1 MKSILFLFLS
11 LQFSTLLFSQ
21 SFTVAVLRPGQT
33 AYIGIYNPISCTVE
47 RVKCQDIVL
56 TTDNGSIEKTTCNQ
70 YIYRP
75 VRVADGFI
83 AINKKSKG
91 QLVKIGEFYLRT
103 RFIPNPIAYIGGM
116 QGDTI
121 SKKGLAIQ
129 QGIFAQSNPSLSICI
144 DFLVKNFTL
153 IVIRKDEVIFFR
165 NINGNIFN
173 DEIKKTFNELA
184 EGDKV
189 LFSSI
194 LVEMGD
200 QTTAKA
206 SPIEFIIK

>member
-1 MKSILFLFLS
+1 MKSILFLLLS
-11 LQFSTLLFSQ
+11 LQFSTSLFSQ
-21 SFTVAVLRPGQT
+21 FFTAAAQRPGQT
-33 AYIGIYNPISCTVE
+33 AYIGIDNPISCTVE
-47 RVKCQDIVL
+47 RVKCQDVVL
-56 TTDNGSIEKTTCNQ
+56 TTDNGSIEKTSCGQ

-75 VRVADGFI
+75 VGISDGFI
-83 AINKKSKG
+83 AINKKSNG
-91 QLVKIGEFYLRT
+91 QLTKIGEFYLRT
-103 RFIPNPIAYIGGM
+103 RPIPNPIATVGAIR
-116 QGDTI
+116 GDTVT
-121 SKKGLAIQ
+121 KKRLAVQ
-129 QGIFAQSNPSLSICI
+129 QGISAESSPSLSICI

-153 IVIRKDEVIFFR
+153 TIIRKDEVIFFR
-165 NINGNIFN
+165 NITGNIFN

-200 QTTAKA
+200 KTTVKA